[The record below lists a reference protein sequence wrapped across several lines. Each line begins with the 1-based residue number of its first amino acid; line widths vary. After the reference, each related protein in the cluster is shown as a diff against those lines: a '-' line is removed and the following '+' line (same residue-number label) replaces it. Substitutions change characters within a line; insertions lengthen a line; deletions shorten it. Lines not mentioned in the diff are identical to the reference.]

1 MAYFMGIDLGST
13 TSKAIIIDSKENIIG
28 EGLTN
33 TRSNYTVAVE
43 VAAEEAMLAAKI
55 NFLILGIKDS
65 DRFKN
70 KTEGIREG
78 LLLNLERYKFVKRIE
93 RFKEECS
100 SVLSQ
105 ITDKNE
111 KAKITAALDEVFAMM
126 NGQYTAMVEN
136 IVKDRSLFFRDVL
149 ANSFMKSV
157 EGVYSKHKLSYE
169 ALMNVFDKAI
179 IPMEND
185 TKQLSFLDGID
196 MSLKGMKENS
206 LVDAD
211 DSKYIYE
218 QSKKVD
224 SEIKIEDKGGT
235 GYGRQLLPFPKDK
248 IYSEI
253 LCHGLGSNYYFPGTR
268 TVLDIGGQDTKAIQI
283 DETGMVTSFSMN
295 DRCAAGCGR
304 YLGYIADQLSLNI
317 NELSPLAQKSKK
329 LVKISSTCTVFAGAE
344 LRHKL
349 NLGEKVED
357 LIFSLEFAMIKRA
370 MSLISRAGGVSNE
383 FTFSGGVAK
392 NKSITDIVRKLV
404 SDNYSSSIKMNVSQ
418 GSIFSGALGAA
429 IFAKRRGVSK

>member
-13 TSKAIIIDSKENIIG
+13 TSKAIIIDNNEKIIG

-33 TRSNYTVAVE
+33 TRSNYSVAVS

-65 DRFKN
+65 VRFKD
-70 KTEGIREG
+70 KTDSIREG
-78 LLLNLERYKFVKRIE
+78 LILNLERYKFSKRIE
-93 RFKEECS
+93 RFREECS
-100 SVLSQ
+100 IVLGQ
-105 ITDKNE
+105 ISDKSE
-111 KAKITAALDEVFAMM
+111 RDRLSAALEDVFGMM
-126 NGQYTAMVEN
+126 NDQYTAMVAD

-149 ANSFMKSV
+149 SNSFMKCV
-157 EGVYSKHKLSYE
+157 ENVYSKHKLSYE
-169 ALMNVFDKAI
+169 AVMNVFDKAI

-196 MSLKGMKENS
+196 VSLKGMKEKS
-206 LVDAD
+206 LINDED
-211 DSKYIYE
+211 GKYIYE
-218 QSKKVD
+218 KSQKVD
-224 SEIKIEDKGGT
+224 SELTIEDKGGT
-235 GYGRQLLPFPKDK
+235 GYGRQLLPFPKEK

-253 LCHGLGSNYYFPGTR
+253 LCHGLGSHYYFPGTR

-283 DETGMVTSFSMN
+283 DDTGMVTSFSMN

-329 LVKISSTCTVFAGAE
+329 LIKISSTCTVFAGAE

-357 LIFSLEFAMIKRA
+357 LIYSLEFAMIKRA
-370 MSLISRAGGVSNE
+370 MSLISRAGGISNE

-392 NKSITDIVRKLV
+392 NKSITEIVGKLV

-429 IFAKRRGVSK
+429 IFAKRRGVTK